1 MKLALQNFMI
11 LQLWNETEEGLL
23 LNEFG
28 SIMHK
33 FLQLQLLLPE
43 GKTTLILYSDGSAYQ
58 NSCASIN
65 KALLHF

>member
-1 MKLALQNFMI
+1 MM

-23 LNEFG
+23 SNEFG

-43 GKTTLILYSDGSAYQ
+43 GKPHLF
-58 NSCASIN
+58 CAVIEV
-65 KALLHF
+65 LTRIVVQR